1 MDDRLVIR
9 GLPARLAMDGLW
21 LDDGGPDDGDGRPR
35 GRARAAGPRHAAT
48 LVALIALA
56 DVLFWRHA
64 PGLSVALFAVGV
76 FAAVASDHPPRA
88 WPRPLA
94 ALVVGALPVLVHLQA
109 LSLFFLVAS
118 LILSLVWLGA
128 PSADAATRIR
138 AACLAAVQLPGR
150 WLQPLMPRGASS
162 SRPRGGEPRSL
173 SPPSRPGARHFHPG
187 RRCAKNAQIPIWR
200 RRAR

>member
-9 GLPARLAMDGLW
+9 GLPTRLAMDGLW
-21 LDDGGPDDGDGRPR
+21 LDDGGSDEAEGRPR
-35 GRARAAGPRHAAT
+35 RRVLATGPRRVAT
-48 LVALIALA
+48 LVALIALG
-56 DVLFWRHA
+56 DVFWWHA

-76 FAAVASDHPPRA
+76 FAAVASNRPPRA
-88 WPRPLA
+88 WPRRLA

-109 LSLFFLVAS
+109 LSLLFLLAS
-118 LILSLVWLGA
+118 LILSLAWLGA
-128 PSADAATRIR
+128 PSADAATQIR
-138 AACLAAVQLPGR
+138 SACLAAIQLPGR

-162 SRPRGGEPRSL
+162 SPPRGGEPRSL